1 MSDISKFD
9 WASELPSAVTITNK
23 DGIIVYMNN
32 KSVDTFANDG
42 GSGLIGQNLYDCH
55 NEHSNHIIQNITD
68 SKLPNIYTIEKKG
81 IKKLIYQCTSGIA
94 PSPCTETRDLI
105 PPNTSVFSPV
115 IKS

>member
-81 IKKLIYQCTSGIA
+81 IKKLIYQ
-94 PSPCTETRDLI
+94 SPYFSDGVFAGLVEISIVLPEDMQHFNRD
-105 PPNTSVFSPV
+105 
-115 IKS
+115 K

>member
-9 WASELPSAVTITNK
+9 WASELPSAVAITNK

-81 IKKLIYQCTSGIA
+81 IKKLIYQ
-94 PSPCTETRDLI
+94 SPYFSDGVFAGLVEISIVLPEDMQHFNRD
-105 PPNTSVFSPV
+105 
-115 IKS
+115 K